1 MKRIKLG
8 EESMQND
15 NQNIN
20 QNTNQ
25 NPDAALSKDPV
36 AEISLS
42 QEDVSPTGQALPSGY
57 EPVGEEVE
65 GSTTPSNNTVD
76 ELANAIGV
84 EFRDR
89 EPMAMRDKLE
99 RRDDRRYE
107 LDPDS
112 AKD

>member
-1 MKRIKLG
+1 
-8 EESMQND
+8 MQSN
-15 NQNIN
+15 NSAQP
-20 QNTNQ
+20 

-36 AEISLS
+36 TETSLS
-42 QEDVSPTGQALPSGY
+42 QEDVSPTGQAIPSDY

-65 GSTTPSNNTVD
+65 GSTTPSDNMVD
-76 ELANAIGV
+76 DLADAIGA

-89 EPMAMRDKLE
+89 EPIAMRDKLE

-112 AKD
+112 AQEQ